1 MLEAFWCTKGALF
14 THSVHQ
20 NQIGAPRDRHAE
32 RVYRARLRLN
42 RSMTNQIKQR
52 PLGATGET
60 VSALGLGGAA
70 LASSY
75 RTIDQSDAVDLLR
88 HALDLGVTHIDT
100 SDLYGWGV
108 GEQIVGEGISGR
120 RDEVFVATKF
130 GQTMADDGTTR
141 IVRGDA
147 PYVRTCVDRSLERLG
162 VEHVDL
168 YYAHRIDPAIPVEE
182 TVGAMAELIEAGKVR
197 YLGVCEAAPESIR
210 RAHATHPLAVVQA
223 EYSLWTRFAE
233 DEIFGVCEELGIGY
247 VAFAPIGRG
256 FLSGEIKGEGDIGEG
271 DLRLKHPRFRQENI
285 DRNAALLQAITDVAV
300 SHGVSNAQVALAW
313 VLAQRDYLL
322 PIAGTT
328 NAKHLE
334 DNVAAL
340 QLRLSD
346 DELRTLSEAFDPALI
361 AGERMPAYA
370 MEKLQK

>member
-1 MLEAFWCTKGALF
+1 MSDA
-14 THSVHQ
+14 
-20 NQIGAPRDRHAE
+20 
-32 RVYRARLRLN
+32 
-42 RSMTNQIKQR
+42 TNAMQQR

-60 VSALGLGGAA
+60 ISALGLGGAA

-75 RTIDQSDAVDLLR
+75 RTIERSDAVSLLR

-100 SDLYGWGV
+100 SDLYGWGT
-108 GEQIVGEGISGR
+108 GEEIVGAGVAGR
-120 RDEVFVATKF
+120 RDEAFIATKF
-130 GQTMADDGTTR
+130 GQLMADDGKTR

-147 PYVRTCVDRSLERLG
+147 PYVRQCIENSLRRLG
-162 VEHVDL
+162 VDHVDL
-168 YYAHRIDPAIPVEE
+168 YYAHRIDPAVPVEE
-182 TVGAMAELIEAGKVR
+182 TIGAMAELVAEGKVR
-197 YLGVCEAAPESIR
+197 HLGVCEASPDSIR
-210 RAHATHPLAVVQA
+210 RACAVHPLAAVQA

-256 FLSGEIKGEGDIGEG
+256 FLSGEIKGEGDIADG
-271 DLRLKHPRFRQENI
+271 DLRKKHPRFRQENI

-300 SHGVSNAQVALAW
+300 AHGVSNAQVALAW
-313 VLAQRDYLL
+313 VLARREFLL

-328 NAKHLE
+328 SRTHLE
-334 DNVAAL
+334 DNVRAL
-340 QLRLSD
+340 AVELTEDEVEMLSA
-346 DELRTLSEAFDPALI
+346 AFDPGLV